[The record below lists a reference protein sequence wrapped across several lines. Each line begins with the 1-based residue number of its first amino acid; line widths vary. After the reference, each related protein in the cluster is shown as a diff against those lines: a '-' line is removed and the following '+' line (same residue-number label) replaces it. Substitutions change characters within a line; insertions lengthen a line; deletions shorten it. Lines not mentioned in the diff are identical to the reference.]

1 MGKARKVCPVG
12 IFEKHYATLVTLDLV
27 RNSRC
32 NQEMSMTA
40 SEASPAVTAPAQSG
54 WAWVIAPIASA
65 LAGLAVV
72 QAAIPTSAVCGLSYP
87 GTVGCFAPELTAL
100 ATGATIAFVV
110 TAALAILI
118 GLLAPL
124 TRRANAAWSSIAIVS
139 STATVVAA
147 RVILL
152 GPPALIGP
160 LGGS

>member
-1 MGKARKVCPVG
+1 
-12 IFEKHYATLVTLDLV
+12 
-27 RNSRC
+27 
-32 NQEMSMTA
+32 MTA

-118 GLLAPL
+118 GLLAPA
-124 TRRANAAWSSIAIVS
+124 TRRASAAWSSIAIVS
-139 STATVVAA
+139 STVTVVAA
-147 RVILL
+147 RVMLL
-152 GPPALIGP
+152 GPPAPIGP
-160 LGGS
+160 SGGS